1 MLDIPPETGFR
12 WTTAVIYNYECDT
25 IGGPYDPPVQGLAM
39 DSQLPYTVDLTY
51 LPTNDASGNIG
62 FAYGGYYF
70 EGQFAC
76 SGDQALRKCQH
87 AFPC

>member
-25 IGGPYDPPVQGLAM
+25 IGGPYDPPFQGLAM

-76 SGDQALRKCQH
+76 SGDTGLMKCQH